1 MIIAN
6 IVALVIL
13 LVGGLNWGLVGIF
26 NWNLV
31 SAVFGARTAGSV
43 IVYVLVL
50 LSAIWLIISALID
63 RRIRLCENDRNRR

>member
-6 IVALVIL
+6 IVAFVIL
-13 LVGGLNWGLVGIF
+13 LIGGLNWGLVGIF

-31 SAVFGARTAGSV
+31 AAIFGARTAGSV

-50 LSAIWLIISALID
+50 LSAIWLVISALLD
-63 RRIRLCENDRNRR
+63 RRIRLCEANHNRK